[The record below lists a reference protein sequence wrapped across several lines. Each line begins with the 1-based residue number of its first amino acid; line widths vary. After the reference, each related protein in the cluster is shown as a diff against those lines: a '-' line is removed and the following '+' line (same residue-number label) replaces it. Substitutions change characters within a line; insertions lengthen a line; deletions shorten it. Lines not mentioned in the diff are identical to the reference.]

1 MNYIW
6 PIMILV
12 SLFIAFATGKADETM
27 TSAFD
32 GAKNSVT
39 TMLTLAPLM
48 CFWSGIMNVA
58 QKSGIINAIKKLLA
72 PIIDRLFKNEDE
84 RAKGFITMNICANM
98 LGMGNAATPMGIA
111 AIRRMKKPDHPGL
124 ATDEMCRLVV
134 LNTASIQLIPT
145 NVAAIRSSLGCATPF
160 DILPAVWITSLLS
173 AGLGVTAAWGL
184 GKVWR
189 HG

>member
-58 QKSGIINAIKKLLA
+58 QKSGIINAIKKLLS

-98 LGMGNAATPMGIA
+98 LGMGNAATPMGIEA
-111 AIRRMKKPDHPGL
+111 MRALSKTNPLSDRPSK
-124 ATDEMCRLVV
+124 AMCLFMV
-134 LNTASIQLIPT
+134 LNTTCFTFVPSTVLSLRSAAGSVSPAS
-145 NVAAIRSSLGCATPF
+145 VMPF
-160 DILPAVWITSLLS
+160 IWTVSAFSVVFAVFLVKIFI
-173 AGLGVTAAWGL
+173 
-184 GKVWR
+184 KE
-189 HG
+189 